1 MLRLHSSLLA
11 LSIASALLICT
22 GDATATGTLEDSTT
36 WGDAPRVPAAKFAL
50 GERLPL
56 YMETGEPKQASPA
69 RARMEKEQAEAS
81 PLETM
86 YSGRVVDSLEQF
98 GYSLF
103 ASERPRGE
111 RDTFSVPAGATQDD
125 FVLSI
130 GDELSITL
138 RGQKQLQSLVRV
150 DSEGM
155 LIVDAFAPIP
165 AAGRTLAQV
174 RDQLTREAAQ
184 YYNTDAF
191 LSLSK
196 VNQVNV
202 LIAGHVK
209 KPGRKT
215 LTGFDTVLDALIEAG
230 GIEKTGTLRQ
240 IRLIRDGRTIII
252 DLYGL
257 LIYGSD
263 SADMNLRNG
272 DKIMVRPV
280 GPTVAV
286 SGGVKRPGIYEI
298 LPATQA
304 NWSHSGKSQ
313 LLSMND
319 LLDMAGGVL
328 SSAQNRFLRLG
339 LSGQGDEIVRD
350 VTDPLQ
356 SIFGDGDILSVE
368 RGQERRAGTVEMAGH
383 ASTAGLHALS
393 ETKSLVALLAQE
405 GTLKRDAYPLIG
417 VIERWNKSDMTRSLI
432 AFPPLLALSGQYDR
446 TLADGDIVHLFS
458 RDQIKRL
465 QSQTPETV
473 TASRKPIEMGS
484 LEETGAS
491 DLDPLIAE
499 FLRERCVFL
508 RGAVRQPGAYPVS
521 AGATLETLLAIA
533 GGPSIEANRRNVEI
547 SRALPSDKRAPAL
560 PPSERRLS
568 VDLTTADAAT
578 IALGAGDTVRINQ
591 QYRRVEDTHALIVG
605 EVANPGT
612 YDIMPG
618 DTLGSLLA
626 RAGGVND
633 VGYPAGAIFS
643 RVSERKREESRFKAQ
658 ARDLELRLAAML
670 EEQDRDKKP
679 GEREISA
686 ARDLIAQLRQAEALG
701 RITIQAD
708 AALLEKHPEQDILL
722 EGGDRIYI
730 PKRPM
735 TVRVAGEVLSPVALQ
750 YQARQSSGDY
760 VAKAGGYTYNA
771 DKGRT
776 FVVFPDGSARP
787 LGAWGS
793 GAGNIPPGS
802 TIVVPRDPKP
812 FDFMD
817 TAKDLTQILAN
828 LATTV
833 VFANA
838 LNYTDD

>member
-1 MLRLHSSLLA
+1 MLPARISLLA
-11 LSIASALLICT
+11 LTVAASLVMCAP
-22 GDATATGTLEDSTT
+22 DATATESLDDSTT
-36 WGDAPRVPAAKFAL
+36 WGDAPQTPRAKFAL
-50 GERLPL
+50 GDRLPL
-56 YMETGEPKQASPA
+56 RMETGEPKLPSPA
-69 RARMEKEQAEAS
+69 LSSQENPS

-86 YSGRVVDSLEQF
+86 YTSRVVDSLEQF
-98 GYSLF
+98 GYDLF
-103 ASERPRGE
+103 ASTRPHNG
-111 RDTFSVPAGATQDD
+111 RDTFSVPVGAAQDD

-130 GDELSITL
+130 GDEVGITL
-138 RGQKQLQSLVRV
+138 RGQKHLQSSVRI

-155 LIVDAFAPIP
+155 LIVDTFAPIP
-165 AAGRTLAQV
+165 AAGRTLKQV
-174 RDQLTREAAQ
+174 RDHLSQEAAQ
-184 YYNTDAF
+184 TYNTEAF

-202 LIAGHVK
+202 LVAGHVK
-209 KPGRKT
+209 QPGRKT
-215 LTGFDTVLDALIEAG
+215 LTGFDTVLDALIESG

-240 IRLIRDGRTIII
+240 IRLIRDGRTTII

-263 SADMNLRNG
+263 AADMGLRNG

-280 GPTVAV
+280 GPTVAI

-298 LPATQA
+298 LPALQS
-304 NWSHSGKSQ
+304 NWDSAGKSQ
-313 LLSMND
+313 LLAMND

-328 SSAQNRFLRLG
+328 STAQNRFLRLG
-339 LSGQGDEIVRD
+339 LNNKGEEAVQDI
-350 VTDPLQ
+350 TDSMQ
-356 SIFGDGDILSVE
+356 RVFADGDILSVE
-368 RGQERRAGTVEMAGH
+368 RGQERRAGTVEMVGH
-383 ASTAGLHALS
+383 ANTLGLHALS
-393 ETKSLVALLAQE
+393 ETKSLVDLLAQE
-405 GTLKRDAYPLIG
+405 GTLKRDTYPLIG
-417 VIERWNKSDMTRSLI
+417 VIERWNRKDMTRSLI
-432 AFPPLLALSGQYDR
+432 AFPPILSLSRQYDR
-446 TLADGDIVHLFS
+446 TLVDGDIIHLFS
-458 RDQIKRL
+458 QDQIKSL
-465 QSQTPETV
+465 QTTRTESEPV
-473 TASRKPIEMGS
+473 AMGS
-484 LEETGAS
+484 VADAEDDE
-491 DLDPLIAE
+491 LDPLIAE
-499 FLRERCVFL
+499 FLKERCVFL

-533 GGPSIEANRRNVEI
+533 GGTSIEANTRNIEI
-547 SRALPSDKRAPAL
+547 SRAIPSDKSAPLL
-560 PPSERRLS
+560 PPEARRLT
-568 VDLTTADAAT
+568 VNLTNTDAGT

-591 QYRRVEDTHALIVG
+591 KYKRVEDTHALIVG

-618 DTLGSLLA
+618 DTLGSLIA
-626 RAGGVND
+626 RAGGINE
-633 VGYPAGAIFS
+633 VGYPEGAIFS
-643 RVSERKREESRFKAQ
+643 RVSERKREEGRFKAQ

-670 EEQDRDKKP
+670 EEQDEDKKP
-679 GEREISA
+679 SDREVTA
-686 ARDLIAQLRQAEALG
+686 ARDLITQLRQAEALG
-701 RITIQAD
+701 RITIQANAETLD
-708 AALLEKHPEQDILL
+708 KHPEQDILL

-750 YQARQSSGDY
+750 YQARQSSADY

-787 LGAWGS
+787 MGSWGS
-793 GAGNIPPGS
+793 GSGTIPPGS

-838 LNYTDD
+838 LNYSED

>member
-1 MLRLHSSLLA
+1 MIASRISFLA
-11 LSIASALLICT
+11 LSIAASLLVCAV
-22 GDATATGTLEDSTT
+22 DATATETLGDSTT
-36 WGDAPRVPAAKFAL
+36 WGETPQIPRAKFAL
-50 GERLPL
+50 GDRLPL
-56 YMETGEPKQASPA
+56 YMDVGEPKKPVSRQSDQ
-69 RARMEKEQAEAS
+69 ETQISAS

-86 YSGRVVDSLEQF
+86 YTARVVDSLEQF

-103 ASERPRGE
+103 ASERPRNE
-111 RDTFSVPAGATQDD
+111 RDTFSVPAGAAQDD
-125 FVLSI
+125 FVLNI
-130 GDELSITL
+130 GDEVSITL
-138 RGQKQLQSLVRV
+138 RGQKQLHSSVRI
-150 DSEGM
+150 DTEGM
-155 LIVDAFAPIP
+155 LIVDTFAPIP

-174 RDQLTREAAQ
+174 REHLSREAAQ
-184 YYNTDAF
+184 YYNTEAF
-191 LSLSK
+191 ISLSK

-202 LIAGHVK
+202 LVAGHVK
-209 KPGRKT
+209 NPGRKT
-215 LTGFDTVLDALIEAG
+215 LTGFDTVLDALMESG

-240 IRLIRDGRTIII
+240 IRLIRDGRTTII

-263 SADMNLRNG
+263 AADMSLRNG

-280 GPTVAV
+280 GPTVAI

-298 LPATQA
+298 LPALQT
-304 NWSHSGKSQ
+304 NWAHNSRSQ

-328 SSAQNRFLRLG
+328 SNAQNRYLRLG
-339 LSGQGDEIVRD
+339 MNGKGEESVQDI
-350 VTDPLQ
+350 TDPMQ
-356 SIFGDGDILSVE
+356 SVFADGDILSVE
-368 RGQERRAGTVEMAGH
+368 RGQERRAGTIEMVGH
-383 ASTAGLHALS
+383 ANTLGLHALS
-393 ETKSLVALLAQE
+393 ETKSLVDLLAKE
-405 GTLKRDAYPLIG
+405 GTLKRDTYPLIG
-417 VIERWNKSDMTRSLI
+417 VIERWNRADMTRSLI
-432 AFPPLLALSGQYDR
+432 AFPPLLSISRQYDR
-446 TLADGDIVHLFS
+446 TLVDGDIVHLFS
-458 RDQIKRL
+458 QSQIKAL
-465 QSQTPETV
+465 QNTSTRTEPL
-473 TASRKPIEMGS
+473 AMGS
-484 LEETGAS
+484 VEDAGDDE
-491 DLDPLIAE
+491 LDPLIAE

-533 GGPSIEANRRNVEI
+533 GGTSIEANRQNVEI
-547 SRALPSDKRAPAL
+547 SRAIPSDKSAPTF
-560 PPSERRLS
+560 PPEARRLTVNLAS
-568 VDLTTADAAT
+568 TDAAS

-591 QYRRVEDTHALIVG
+591 KYKRVEDTHALIVG

-618 DTLGSLLA
+618 DTLGSLIA
-626 RAGGVND
+626 RAGGINEI
-633 VGYPAGAIFS
+633 GYPAGTIFS
-643 RVSERKREESRFKAQ
+643 RVSERKREEGRFKAQ

-670 EEQDRDKKP
+670 EEQDQDKKP
-679 GEREISA
+679 SDREVSA
-686 ARDLIAQLRQAEALG
+686 ARDLITQLRQAEALG

-708 AALLEKHPEQDILL
+708 ESILAKSPEQDILL
-722 EGGDRIYI
+722 EGGDRIFI

-750 YQARQSSGDY
+750 YQAKQSSSDY
-760 VAKAGGYTYNA
+760 VTKAGGYTYNA

-787 LGAWGS
+787 LGSWGS
-793 GAGNIPPGS
+793 GSGNIPPGS